1 MKPPTLLAVS
11 LLLTCLAAAQNT
23 HTYVGHY
30 LVPFPGP
37 ATYTDPI
44 SRTLFYVESDGRHV
58 AAISKDGKLLWNRD
72 PFADA
77 HAPFYRTDKPQIV
90 FIGPASNSD
99 PVIRGKHERFVAITF
114 NNSQFGVLKISDG
127 DFVLEGQ
134 D

>member
-11 LLLTCLAAAQNT
+11 LLLTSLAAAQNT

-114 NNSQFGVLKISDG
+114 NNSEFGVLKISDG